1 MHPDSILIS
10 SPNIWPDV
18 FNSPYDCVEHFN
30 QWSSISSNNPL
41 SESDVYS
48 AITRGIMKSLNLSI
62 SEVFRYDSLNTIQNN
77 NIVVSPD
84 LFMSNNFFKF
94 YGLNRSDVDGN
105 NQLKTRGRHKIFRT
119 VIDIY
124 AESSLILYPN
134 NFISYLHEKLLKS
147 ELLDKR
153 SHNIHLT
160 GHYCFIILNALTPN
174 ESADNI
180 LRSCIT
186 GLSCAIVNNVVILNS
201 ELLENQ
207 RASNTKTL
215 EYTLAMMKGGEKF
228 FHHKNWISLKQMESS
243 FEIITDYIEAQL
255 SAIDQLGDSF
265 FLNTKGDLA
274 LSEYENVNTSF
285 FTKSHVER
293 IINIISETS
302 ADTPPEQTVVKPKW
316 ASRSRS
322 IVNVMSY
329 ELNKLV
335 NLSKIVEGILAHYTK
350 NSMTREASL
359 GDLNVQRE
367 YSINQTLKKARLK
380 FNNYQSTLDN
390 LSLRFD
396 SGKSKRSASHSYEHN
411 ERMDFVTKEIDHYF
425 NLINN
430 KIIESIYDAEK
441 KRDFNSSNMDYL

>member
-1 MHPDSILIS
+1 MHPDTILIS

-30 QWSSISSNNPL
+30 QQSSVSSSNTL

-48 AITRGIMKSLNLSI
+48 AITRGILKSLNLSI

-84 LFMSNNFFKF
+84 LFMLNNFFKF
-94 YGLNRSDVDGN
+94 YGLNRSDVDAN

-153 SHNIHLT
+153 LHNIHLT
-160 GHYCFIILNALTPN
+160 ANYCFMILNALTPN

-180 LRSCIT
+180 IRSCIT

-228 FHHKNWISLKQMESS
+228 FHHKNWISLNQMESS

-265 FLNTKGDLA
+265 FLNKIDNVVFNAYG
-274 LSEYENVNTSF
+274 NVNKAF
-285 FTKSHVER
+285 FTKSHVGR
-293 IINIISETS
+293 IIKIISEAS
-302 ADTPPEQTVVKPKW
+302 DDAAPEQDVVKPKW

-335 NLSKIVEGILAHYTK
+335 NLSKIVEGVLIHYTK
-350 NSMTREASL
+350 NSMARETSL
-359 GDLNVQRE
+359 GDLDVQRE

-380 FNNYQSTLDN
+380 FNSYQSILDN

-396 SGKSKRSASHSYEHN
+396 SGNSKRSASHSYEHN
-411 ERMDFVTKEIDHYF
+411 DRMDLVTKEIDHYF
-425 NLINN
+425 SLINN

-441 KRDFNSSNMDYL
+441 KKDFNSSDMDYL